1 MSIGSDGLQ
10 GVIIYNVPDDP
21 KKKNRGFTF
30 LDFDCHKTAAA
41 AKKRLSTCRVFGCDI
56 IVDWADP
63 LEEPDEETMSKARD
77 LFWQCTVGWGT
88 LDWKVLKSVLKIES
102 MKIGVFSML
111 IKS

>member
-1 MSIGSDGLQ
+1 MLLVFSYQIVLCRFVGSDGLQ

-41 AKKRLSTCRVFGCDI
+41 AKKRLATCRVFGCDI

-63 LEEPDEETMSKARD
+63 LEEPDEETMSKACCFIWHCGH
-77 LFWQCTVGWGT
+77 LSPS
-88 LDWKVLKSVLKIES
+88 LEY
-102 MKIGVFSML
+102 
-111 IKS
+111 